1 MQRQHEGRYL
11 LILFKDSRMKSKDP
25 SGKQDAIFYFPIV
38 VWYIYIYILNLL
50 TDALR
55 ILKYSKIL
63 SENFYTWNKK
73 ETFFNNFFFYFLERR
88 YQNFL
93 KIVH

>member
-25 SGKQDAIFYFPIV
+25 SGKQDAIFCFPIV
-38 VWYIYIYILNLL
+38 VWYIYKYIYIYIYFLNLL
-50 TDALR
+50 TDVLR
-55 ILKYSKIL
+55 ILGYSKIL

-73 ETFFNNFFFYFLERR
+73 ETFFNNFFL
-88 YQNFL
+88 
-93 KIVH
+93 

>member
-38 VWYIYIYILNLL
+38 VWYIYIYI
-50 TDALR
+50 
-55 ILKYSKIL
+55 
-63 SENFYTWNKK
+63 F
-73 ETFFNNFFFYFLERR
+73 
-88 YQNFL
+88 
-93 KIVH
+93 